1 MGGGKLESED
11 LCDPQGTGEG
21 ISKWSAVEQGV
32 GPGFCIWR
40 RAIIVEDLLLA
51 RSEERR
57 VGKECRL

>member
-51 RSEERR
+51 SS
-57 VGKECRL
+57 LP